1 DVTEN
6 YAVTLNPGTL
16 TITKASL
23 AVSVTAN
30 SDSKVYTGSEQ
41 TVTGYQT
48 PVGLL
53 AGHTLSGITASGS
66 GTNVGTYPVTFTGT
80 PVIKDG
86 NDVDVTE
93 NYAVTLNPG
102 TLTITTGTG
111 ADLSITD
118 YSGVYDAVGH
128 SIIVSGIIAGDTVT
142 YKVGE
147 GEWSTTNPSYTN
159 VGVYTVDVKITNPN
173 YADRTGSGNVEITKA
188 PVMITVED
196 ASKAYGAG
204 DPEFTGTVEGLLGND
219 SIGTVIY
226 SRIGSEENVG
236 TYNDV
241 LTASYTENPNYLVT
255 VNNGDFTI
263 TDVFVEIPVT
273 KIWIDSLEEPQ
284 YDQPMFRAQSV
295 QRPESIEL
303 HLVDENG
310 DGAASITIEPDE
322 YNNWSGTFV
331 LRKYDGNNNVIDY
344 SNYTIEEETLE
355 NYISIVENWGSDGF
369 GVYNIEAIKVPV
381 TKVWEGPEGDEVTI
395 TLIDANGEP
404 TEHTVVL
411 NDKSNWE
418 GSFKL
423 PKFEK
428 VDEVYYRLNYYPGYE
443 LVDYSKYTVSE
454 SEVVGYET
462 DIIGSI
468 EDGFT
473 VTNTIKNV
481 SYTINYLE
489 LGTNLPVA
497 DTVTKS
503 GIYGSDVTENAIN
516 VNGYNK
522 VGQTE
527 KTITLD
533 LNGNVINFYYSKHQ
547 VIEDSDFH
555 VINWMYETGYNTD
568 AYNKRYTTDG
578 EGSVTETQIA
588 NYVQL
593 HYDSDYTYIRR
604 EISSNTVETIV
615 VIDVTTGSAITGS
628 AVTGSGIKLVTTTV
642 VDLYYDR
649 NGGGG
654 GGGGG
659 TTITDPVVPLAD
671 LEKLDHFAYVIGYPE
686 GDVRPLN
693 NITREEVAMIFYRLL
708 TDESR
713 NNLLSDSNPFTDLEN
728 HGWSNRAISTLFNA
742 GIIKGYPDGTFK
754 PSDPISRAEFATIA
768 AKFDKLDL
776 GSTSKFTDIFG
787 HWAEKY
793 ITSSEIKGWI
803 KGYPDL
809 TFKPEQDITR
819 AEAMTLINNVLER
832 LVPEENIH
840 PDAMFW
846 PDSTSD
852 KWYFEAVMEATNS
865 HDYIYEEDG
874 DELWTGM
881 KSNKVWP

>member
-1 DVTEN
+1 MKASQPTSLTVTSDGLAEAIVYYIEDSDVTISYVSADTDMGTVSSSGE
-6 YAVTLNPGTL
+6 TLAPATGEAAGSKATAEPGYHFVNWTDEDG
-16 TITKASL
+16 IEVSAS
-23 AVSVTAN
+23 ANFIPSKNAEEMNFEATYTAN
-30 SDSKVYTGSEQ
+30 FAPNTDTKFSVEHYLQKED
-41 TVTGYQT
+41 
-48 PVGLL
+48 
-53 AGHTLSGITASGS
+53 
-66 GTNVGTYPVTFTGT
+66 GTYPLT
-80 PVIKDG
+80 PNRIDNKEG
-86 NDVDVTE
+86 
-93 NYAVTLNPG
+93 
-102 TLTITTGTG
+102 TTGE
-111 ADLSITD
+111 D
-118 YSGVYDAVGH
+118 VYDDDYQDIFIGWIYTADDVN
-128 SIIVSGIIAGDTVT
+128 SAKIAAGGSTVLRL
-142 YKVGE
+142 YY
-147 GEWSTTNPSYTN
+147 TTQT
-159 VGVYTVDVKITNPN
+159 
-173 YADRTGSGNVEITKA
+173 
-188 PVMITVED
+188 
-196 ASKAYGAG
+196 
-204 DPEFTGTVEGLLGND
+204 
-219 SIGTVIY
+219 
-226 SRIGSEENVG
+226 
-236 TYNDV
+236 
-241 LTASYTENPNYLVT
+241 
-255 VNNGDFTI
+255 
-263 TDVFVEIPVT
+263 VEIPVS
-273 KIWIDSLEEPQ
+273 KIWIDGLEAPQ

-295 QRPESIEL
+295 QRPENIEL

-310 DGAASITIEPDE
+310 DIAASITIEPDE

-331 LRKYDGNNNVIDY
+331 LPKFDGNKEEIDY
-344 SNYTIEEETLE
+344 SMYTIEEVTLE
-355 NYISIVENWGSDGF
+355 NYIAVVENWGSDGF

-395 TLIDANGEP
+395 TLIDADGEP
-404 TEHTVVL
+404 TEHTLVL
-411 NDKSNWE
+411 NDNSNWE

-423 PKFEK
+423 PKYEK

-443 LVDYSKYTVSE
+443 LVDYSKYSVSE

-462 DIIGSI
+462 DKIGSI
-468 EDGFT
+468 DEGFT

-489 LGTNLPVA
+489 LGTNLPLA

-516 VNGYNK
+516 IKGYNK

-527 KTITLD
+527 KTITLGLD
-533 LNGNVINFYYSKHQ
+533 GNVINFYYSKHQ

-578 EGSVTETQIA
+578 EGNVTETQIT

-593 HYDSDYTYIRR
+593 HYDSDYTYVRR
-604 EISSNTVETIV
+604 KISSSTVETIV
-615 VIDVTTGSAITGS
+615 VVDVTTGSAITGS

-654 GGGGG
+654 GGG
-659 TTITDPVVPLAD
+659 TTITDPLVPLAD

-768 AKFDKLDL
+768 AKFDKLEL

-881 KSNKVWP
+881 KANKVWP